1 MFSDFDNNKKKSTEE
16 RGRIGLSLAVSA
28 VVYIVAAVGVAA
40 AVATA
45 KVVVDRQERD
55 IEIQFATAPTAPKQE
70 QPKPKPKVIKKKEA
84 PKEVEAAADPGQK
97 RGLSAPQEI
106 PDEALEEATEGRLA
120 DVEEIN
126 IDDMIGDG
134 EGKRKKKSGPR
145 QKRETVSRPK
155 FLSGCRAPEVPLE
168 VRTSAETIRVRV
180 RLLIMPDGIPVKAE
194 MEESHE
200 LIPDESI
207 INCALAQRFEPARLP
222 DGTAV
227 PYPYRRQFTFKPST
241 I

>member
-1 MFSDFDNNKKKSTEE
+1 MFSDFDHKKKESTEE
-16 RGRIGLSLAVSA
+16 RGRIGLSLAVSS
-28 VVYIVAAVGVAA
+28 VVYVVAAVGVAA

-55 IEIQFATAPTAPKQE
+55 VEIQFAAAPTAPKQE

-84 PKEVEAAADPGQK
+84 PKEVKAEPGQK

-106 PDEALEEATEGRLA
+106 PDEELQEAADGRLA
-120 DVEEIN
+120 EVEEIN
-126 IDDMIGDG
+126 IDDMIGG
-134 EGKRKKKSGPR
+134 GGSKGKKKSGPR
-145 QKRETVSRPK
+145 QRRETVSRPK
-155 FLSGCRAPEVPLE
+155 FLSGCRAPAIPDE

-180 RLLIMPDGIPVKAE
+180 RLLIMPDGVPLKAE
-194 MEESHE
+194 MEQSHE

-207 INCALAQRFEPARLP
+207 IHCALAQRFEPARLP

-227 PYPYRRQFTFKPST
+227 PYPYRRQFTFKPSN

>member
-28 VVYIVAAVGVAA
+28 VVYIVAAAGVAA

-84 PKEVEAAADPGQK
+84 PKEVEADPGQK

-106 PDEALEEATEGRLA
+106 PDEALEEATDGRLA

-134 EGKRKKKSGPR
+134 GGRGKKKTGPR

>member
-1 MFSDFDNNKKKSTEE
+1 MFSDFDKKKKESTEE
-16 RGRIGLSLAVSA
+16 RGRMGLSLAVSS
-28 VVYIVAAVGVAA
+28 VVYVVAAVGVAA

-55 IEIQFATAPTAPKQE
+55 VEIQFAAAPTTEKKEP
-70 QPKPKPKVIKKKEA
+70 PKPKPKVIEKKEA
-84 PKEVEAAADPGQK
+84 PKEIKAEPGEK

-106 PDEALEEATEGRLA
+106 PDEELQEASEGRLA

-126 IDDMIGDG
+126 IDDLIGG
-134 EGKRKKKSGPR
+134 GGSEGKKKTGPR
-145 QKRETVSRPK
+145 QRRETVQRPK
-155 FLSGCRAPEVPLE
+155 FLGGCSAPEVPVA
-168 VRTSAETIRVRV
+168 VRTSAQTIRIRV
-180 RLLIMPDGIPVKAE
+180 RLLIMPDGIPTKAE
-194 MEESHE
+194 MEQSHE

-207 INCALAQRFEPARLP
+207 IRCALAQRFEPARLP

-227 PYPYRRQFTFKPST
+227 PYPYRRQFTFKPSK

>member
-1 MFSDFDNNKKKSTEE
+1 MFSDFDDKKKESTEE
-16 RGRIGLSLAVSA
+16 RGRMGVSLALSA
-28 VVYIVAAVGVAA
+28 VVYVVAGLGVAA

-55 IEIQFATAPTAPKQE
+55 VAIQFAAAPTPVEKE
-70 QPKPKPKVIKKKEA
+70 RPKPKPKVIKKEA
-84 PKEVEAAADPGQK
+84 PQEVKAEPGEK

-106 PDEALEEATEGRLA
+106 PDEELQEASEGRLA
-120 DVEEIN
+120 EVEEIN
-126 IDDMIGDG
+126 IDEMIGG
-134 EGKRKKKSGPR
+134 GGSKGKKKTGPR
-145 QKRETVSRPK
+145 QKRETVARPK
-155 FLSGCRAPEVPLE
+155 FLGGCRAPDVPLE

-180 RLLIMPDGIPVKAE
+180 RLLIMPDGVPAKAE
-194 MEESHE
+194 VEQSHE

-207 INCALAQRFEPARLP
+207 IKCARAQRFEPARLP

-227 PYPYRRQFTFKPST
+227 PYPYRRQFTFKPSN

>member
-1 MFSDFDNNKKKSTEE
+1 MFSDFDKTKKESSEST
-16 RGRIGLSLAVSA
+16 GRMGLSLAVSS
-28 VVYIVAAVGVAA
+28 VVYVVAGLGVAA

-55 IEIQFATAPTAPKQE
+55 VDVQFATAPTPVEQE
-70 QPKPKPKVIKKKEA
+70 RPKPKPKPIEKKEA
-84 PKEVEAAADPGQK
+84 PKEVEAEPGQK

-106 PDEALEEATEGRLA
+106 PDEELQEASEGRLA
-120 DVEEIN
+120 EVEEIN
-126 IDDMIGDG
+126 IDEMIGG
-134 EGKRKKKSGPR
+134 GGSKGKKSGPR
-145 QKRETVSRPK
+145 QRRETVSRPK

-180 RLLIMPDGIPVKAE
+180 RLLIMPDGVPVKAE
-194 MEESHE
+194 MEASHA

-207 INCALAQRFEPARLP
+207 LKCALAQRFEPARLP

-227 PYPYRRQFTFKPST
+227 PYPYRRQFTFKPSN

>member
-1 MFSDFDNNKKKSTEE
+1 MFSDFDKKKKESPEE
-16 RGRIGLSLAVSA
+16 RRRIGLSLAVSS
-28 VVYIVAAVGVAA
+28 VVYVVAAVGIAA

-55 IEIQFATAPTAPKQE
+55 VEIQFAAAPTPPKKE
-70 QPKPKPKVIKKKEA
+70 QPKPKPKVVEKKEA
-84 PKEVEAAADPGQK
+84 KKETEPGQK
-97 RGLSAPQEI
+97 RGLNAPTEI
-106 PDEALEEATEGRLA
+106 PDEELKEATGGRLA

-126 IDDMIGDG
+126 IDEMIGG
-134 EGKRKKKSGPR
+134 GGVEGKKRGPR

-155 FLSGCRAPEVPLE
+155 YLGGCNAPEIPVEL
-168 VRTSAETIRVRV
+168 RASAKTIRVRV
-180 RLLIMPDGIPVKAE
+180 RILVMPNGVPIKAE
-194 MEESHE
+194 LEKSDP

-207 INCALAQRFEPARLP
+207 IKCALAQRFEPARLP

-227 PYPYRRQFTFKPST
+227 PYPYRRQFTFKPSA